1 MMAFAGGLAV
11 KIERDYSMRPAIYL
25 SLETLIGCVCASMRT
40 IKPFQTC
47 ALDMAGKPAGLIG
60 KT

>member
-1 MMAFAGGLAV
+1 MMVFAGGIAV

-25 SLETLIGCVCASMRT
+25 SLEVLTGCVCASMRT

-47 ALDMAGKPAGLIG
+47 ALDMAGKSAGLIG